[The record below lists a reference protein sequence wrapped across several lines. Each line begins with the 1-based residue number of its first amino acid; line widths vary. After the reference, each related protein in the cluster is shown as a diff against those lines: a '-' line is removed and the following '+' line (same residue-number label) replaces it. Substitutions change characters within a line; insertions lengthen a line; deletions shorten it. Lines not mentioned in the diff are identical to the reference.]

1 MTLNTCL
8 KTSLTIPSPSPD
20 STFPLGSFKVIFR
33 LYRRIFFCKKRS
45 RISLFKFILWTTT
58 SIETNTSSS
67 KFWSKTK
74 QKKKMKKVIWREK
87 PRRGDTFANQSISIT
102 YFWLIYVDL
111 FRQKNNLKM
120 SIFIQLLL
128 TENFTSIRKE
138 VKRF

>member
-87 PRRGDTFANQSISIT
+87 PRRRDTFANQPIIT
-102 YFWLIYVDL
+102 TFFLPDLCKPLQIKKGLKMLILILFLSFFWLKTSVV
-111 FRQKNNLKM
+111 
-120 SIFIQLLL
+120 L
-128 TENFTSIRKE
+128 TK
-138 VKRF
+138 K